1 MRTKIIKKDKLK
13 KNIKNKIKILTS
25 IKNIYKII
33 LINNNKAIIKRT
45 IIINNITRISN
56 IETQKW
62 LIINKSNPFKVR
74 KIKMINKILMM
85 ILTIKVKFN
94 MVSKWMIDKIREC
107 QKILVDKIIIMT
119 VGNRVII
126 NMIKEIIINIS
137 MNIKMKTI
145 WLLILEMDIIK
156 KIITIETDITI
167 KIKIFKV
174 NIKSMKIHRII
185 IKGKNMKVII
195 KIDNIMKRK
204 ILIIRIIN
212 TIKPTNTLE
221 MNIKMIVAI
230 WEKESKKIG
239 KKNKITIKIIK
250 KVIIMIKIINNT
262 TK

>member
-1 MRTKIIKKDKLK
+1 
-13 KNIKNKIKILTS
+13 
-25 IKNIYKII
+25 
-33 LINNNKAIIKRT
+33 
-45 IIINNITRISN
+45 
-56 IETQKW
+56 
-62 LIINKSNPFKVR
+62 
-74 KIKMINKILMM
+74 
-85 ILTIKVKFN
+85 
-94 MVSKWMIDKIREC
+94 
-107 QKILVDKIIIMT
+107 MT

-221 MNIKMIVAI
+221 MNKKMIVAI

-262 TK
+262 TKLEIMIN